1 MKLYVVSF
9 RTKLVAVFSI
19 VAFIMIAVVS
29 SADLTGTTLNKVN
42 SHLKSDELKVQGV
55 TAGQWETIVNS
66 KATVLSAVSV
76 EKPKMSNKK
85 EVLYTVVAAAVIG
98 GESAINDPNDNDH
111 TSGGENQD
119 GGFD

>member
-29 SADLTGTTLNKVN
+29 SASLTEKKPNKVDN
-42 SHLKSDELKVQGV
+42 HFKNDELKVQGV